1 MRSPDISLQASHT
14 DLHFR
19 SMRRLVADD
28 ITEPV
33 PIATNNTTI
42 IRHHAYE
49 SVFDY
54 LSREGCNVEAVPKQK
69 FDPGNDDWDDL
80 DENISEAI
88 GKLDEDYLK
97 TYIHWALNG
106 EGNDEII
113 TKAIETV
120 RLHLSVLH
128 ESFEYTPKNA
138 GPTYNVSMYQW
149 FAHYQARKAPLLLL
163 MKTTT
168 HGSDMRT
175 CWMIL
180 ETHWITWLNY

>member
-1 MRSPDISLQASHT
+1 MSEVLTHKAIRNIASYRQKVGRAGREKGSDALAVTLASRRAT
-14 DLHFR
+14 DFQHFR

-69 FDPGNDDWDDL
+69 FDPGNDAWDNL
-80 DENISEAI
+80 DEDISEAI
-88 GKLDEDYLK
+88 GKLDEVYLK

-113 TKAIETV
+113 ATAIETV
-120 RLHLSVLH
+120 KLHLSGL
-128 ESFEYTPKNA
+128 
-138 GPTYNVSMYQW
+138 
-149 FAHYQARKAPLLLL
+149 
-163 MKTTT
+163 
-168 HGSDMRT
+168 
-175 CWMIL
+175 L
-180 ETHWITWLNY
+180 ETF